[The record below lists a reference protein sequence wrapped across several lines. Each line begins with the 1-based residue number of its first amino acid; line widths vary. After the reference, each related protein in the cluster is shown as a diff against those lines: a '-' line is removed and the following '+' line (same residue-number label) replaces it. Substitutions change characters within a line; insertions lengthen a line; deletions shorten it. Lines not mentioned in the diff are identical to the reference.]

1 MLCLEDGQLYPNLLH
16 GIAGVH
22 PGCSSPSFPR
32 SLCSS
37 ETWTLLTSA
46 GYPLMNGKKTQAP
59 VFPDVA
65 LQVQVCSYSPLFGPT
80 FSKRVALAT
89 LSYYC
94 RQS

>member
-16 GIAGVH
+16 GIAGVRL
-22 PGCSSPSFPR
+22 GCTSPSFPR

-46 GYPLMNGKKTQAP
+46 GHPPMNRKNSQVP

-65 LQVQVCSYSPLFGPT
+65 LQVQVCSSFPLFGPT
-80 FSKRVALAT
+80 FPKRVAPAT
-89 LSYYC
+89 LSDYC
-94 RQS
+94 TQS